1 MWLDGS
7 VVGNFEAH
15 LVAEDTLAKYVCRG
29 GQVMAGA
36 ETAEVV
42 AADEPAAT
50 KMLATAADVLAA
62 SAKEGLWWRRPRP
75 YRYK

>member
-29 GQVMAGA
+29 GRVMAGA
-36 ETAEVV
+36 ETAEVKAAEE
-42 AADEPAAT
+42 AADA
-50 KMLATAADVLAA
+50 KMLATTAKVVAAT
-62 SAKEGLWWRRPRP
+62 PM
-75 YRYK
+75 